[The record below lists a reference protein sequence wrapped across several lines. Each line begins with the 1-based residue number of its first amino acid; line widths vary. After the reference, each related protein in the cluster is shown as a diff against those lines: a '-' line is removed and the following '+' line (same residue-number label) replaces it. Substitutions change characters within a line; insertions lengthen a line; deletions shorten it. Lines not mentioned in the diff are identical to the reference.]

1 MIPRKIRYCWFG
13 GNPLPKGVQ
22 KYIETWKKFCPNY
35 EIKEWN
41 EQNFDI
47 HRNRYT
53 EEAYQ
58 QKKWA
63 FVSDVARIYALYT
76 EGGIY
81 MDTDVEVVKNLDQL
95 LNTRGFLGFEG
106 TQWIATNLVGF
117 EAGHETLKKFLDAY
131 DHRSFV
137 KEDGTL
143 DQTTNVEEL
152 TKLLVDEYHLA
163 LNGQKQYLTG
173 GIVIYPTDYFSPYDY
188 IQGKLNQTEHTYTIH
203 WFSQSWIGQSPI
215 RKKIAQL
222 IHRITGTQMK

>member
-1 MIPRKIRYCWFG
+1 MIPKKIHYCWFG
-13 GNPLPKGVQ
+13 GNSLPKDVL
-22 KYIETWKKFCPNY
+22 KYIDTWKKFCPGY

-41 EQNFDI
+41 EQNFNI
-47 HRNRYT
+47 HQNRYV

-81 MDTDVEVVKNLDQL
+81 MDTDVEVVKNLDPL
-95 LNTRGFLGFEG
+95 LNKRGFLGFEG

-117 EAGHETLKKFLDAY
+117 EAGHEILWKFLEAY

-137 KEDGTL
+137 KSDGTL

-152 TKLLVDEYHLA
+152 TKLLVEQYHLILSGEEQVLA
-163 LNGQKQYLTG
+163 D
-173 GIVIYPTDYFSPYDY
+173 GIAVYPTDYFSPYDY
-188 IQGKLNQTEHTYTIH
+188 IQGKLNRTEHTYTIH
-203 WFSQSWIGQSPI
+203 WFSQSWIGQSSV

-222 IHRITGTQMK
+222 IHRITGTKMK

>member
-1 MIPRKIRYCWFG
+1 MIPKKIHYCWFG
-13 GNPLPKGVQ
+13 GNPLPEDVQ
-22 KYIETWKKFCPNY
+22 KYIETWKKFCPDY

-47 HRNRYT
+47 HRNQYV

-81 MDTDVEVVKNLDQL
+81 MDTDVEVVRNLDPL
-95 LNTRGFLGFEG
+95 LNVRGFLGFEG

-117 EAGHETLKKFLDAY
+117 EAGHELLKMFLDSY
-131 DHRSFV
+131 DYRSFV
-137 KEDGTL
+137 REDGTL

-152 TKLLVDEYHLA
+152 TKLLVEYYQLV
-163 LNGQKQYLTG
+163 LNGEKQNLAK
-173 GIVIYPTDYFSPYDY
+173 GIIIYPTDYFSPYDY
-188 IQGKLNQTEHTYTIH
+188 IQGKLNRTEHTYTIH
-203 WFSQSWIGQSPI
+203 WFSQSWIGQGSI
-215 RKKIAQL
+215 RRKIAQL
-222 IHRITGTQMK
+222 IHRITGTHMK

>member
-1 MIPRKIRYCWFG
+1 MIPKKIHYCWFG
-13 GNPLPKGVQ
+13 GKPLPKNVQ
-22 KYIETWKKFCPNY
+22 KYIETWKKFCPDY

-47 HRNRYT
+47 HRNQYV

-81 MDTDVEVVKNLDQL
+81 MDTDVEVVRNLDPL
-95 LNTRGFLGFEG
+95 LNVRGFLGFEG

-117 EAGHETLKKFLDAY
+117 EAGHELLKMFLDSY
-131 DHRSFV
+131 DYRSFV
-137 KEDGTL
+137 CEDGTL

-152 TKLLVDEYHLA
+152 TKLLVEHYHLV
-163 LNGQKQYLTG
+163 LNGKKQNLAE
-173 GIVIYPTDYFSPYDY
+173 GIAVYPTDYFSPYDY
-188 IQGKLNQTEHTYTIH
+188 IQGKLNRTEHTYTIH
-203 WFSQSWIGQSPI
+203 WFSQSWIGQSSFRKRIVPI
-215 RKKIAQL
+215 
-222 IHRITGTQMK
+222 IHRIIGVKMK

>member
-1 MIPRKIRYCWFG
+1 MIPKKIHYCWFG
-13 GNPLPKGVQ
+13 GNPLPEDVQ
-22 KYIETWKKFCPNY
+22 KYIETWKKFCPDY

-47 HRNRYT
+47 HRNQYV

-81 MDTDVEVVKNLDQL
+81 MDTDVEVVRNLDPL
-95 LNTRGFLGFEG
+95 LNVRGFLGFEG

-117 EAGHETLKKFLDAY
+117 EAGHELLKMFLDSY
-131 DHRSFV
+131 DYRSFV
-137 KEDGTL
+137 REDGTL

-152 TKLLVDEYHLA
+152 TKLLVEHYQLV
-163 LNGQKQYLTG
+163 LNGEKQNLTE
-173 GIVIYPTDYFSPYDY
+173 GITVYPTDYFSPYDY
-188 IQGKLNQTEHTYTIH
+188 IQGKLNRTERTYTIH
-203 WFSQSWIGQSPI
+203 WFSQSWIGQSSVR
-215 RKKIAQL
+215 RKIVQL
-222 IHRITGTQMK
+222 IHRITGTKMK